1 MNPKI
6 FVFIAIIVLGGILG
20 AIFLSS
26 SNLSNL
32 GNGDSQE
39 TTNQV
44 TPINIQLENVSII
57 ELNDRAAILEVQLKL
72 DNPNTRSV
80 IAQQIKYSLFASEGS
95 NELKIYS
102 VDIGER
108 PEGMVDASNYY
119 TLLSESS
126 IILKDKIV
134 LEYPGNSPELMAI
147 LENDKTIWRITG
159 DAFFNLS
166 SMTSGHENEIHF
178 ESSK

>member
-6 FVFIAIIVLGGILG
+6 FVFVAIVILGGILG
-20 AIFLSS
+20 AIFLNS
-26 SNLSNL
+26 SNLSNS
-32 GNGDSQE
+32 GDGITPE
-39 TTNQV
+39 TSNQV
-44 TPINIQLENVSII
+44 TPINIQLENVSIL
-57 ELNDRAAILEVQLKL
+57 EVTERAAVLEVQFKL

-80 IAQQIKYSLFASEGS
+80 IAQQIKYSLFASEGT

-102 VDIGER
+102 GEIGER
-108 PEGMVDASNYY
+108 PEGMVDSSNYY

-126 IILKDKIV
+126 ILLKDKIV
-134 LEYPGNSPELMAI
+134 LDYPGNSPELMAI
-147 LENDKTIWRITG
+147 LEDNKTNWRATG

-178 ESSK
+178 ESSL